1 MKDGAFLSIAGQESW
16 VFLRKRYRNRF
27 RKSSYIWNSILSFM
41 DPVNLKKLAEQLNLS
56 VSTVSK
62 AFRNSYDISK
72 ETKERILAL
81 AKELNYQPNPYASG
95 LRTQKSRTIAVI
107 IPEIANNFFTQA
119 INGIEEIAQQ
129 KNYHVLIYLTHEDHQ
144 KEVDFVQ
151 DLQSGRVEGVLISLS
166 DGTRDHAH
174 LDILFNRG
182 IPVVFFDRIDEEAN
196 TARVTTND
204 FESGYLATQHLI
216 EQGCKNIAHLV
227 LSKNLSIGNKR
238 MEGYMQ
244 ALKDHQ
250 LPLKQKNIIHCGNNN
265 EKDLLLIEKLLKDSN
280 RPDGIFSGF
289 EKLALL
295 TYQACSNLNICIPKD
310 IKIISFSNL
319 ETAPL
324 LKPSL
329 STITQPAFEIGERA
343 ASILF
348 KSLEKKSVHIVPEQI
363 TIKSKLII
371 RESTGN

>member
-1 MKDGAFLSIAGQESW
+1 
-16 VFLRKRYRNRF
+16 
-27 RKSSYIWNSILSFM
+27 M

-62 AFRNSYDISK
+62 AFRNSYDISQ

-166 DGTRDHAH
+166 DGTKDHSH
-174 LDILFNRG
+174 LDLLFNRG
-182 IPVVFFDRIDEEAN
+182 IPVVFFDRIDQAAQ
-196 TARVTTND
+196 TAKVTTND

-216 EQGCKNIAHLV
+216 EQGCKNIAHLL

-238 MEGYMQ
+238 MEGYVQ
-244 ALKDHQ
+244 ALKDHH
-250 LPLKQKNIIHCGNNN
+250 LPIKKKNIIHCTNNN
-265 EKDLLLIEKLLKDSN
+265 EKDILLIEKLLKDAE

-289 EKLALL
+289 ERLALL
-295 TYQACSNLNICIPKD
+295 FYQACGKLHINIPKD

-329 STITQPAFEIGERA
+329 STITQPAFEIGNRA

-363 TIKSKLII
+363 TIKSKLIV
-371 RESTGN
+371 RESTSK